1 MAYNTTHGIKDLSAF
16 AAISTAMFV
25 KWVVPV
31 LGTTLLSDYNT
42 DVTIDGDVYSSIG
55 QLLTITQATSELR
68 ASPAS
73 LMITISGIPAGTVTN
88 MLDND
93 IKGSTVKISR
103 IYDNKQG
110 AEEGA
115 FVVFNG
121 IVTNYSITDTVNTQS
136 KTASTV
142 ITLNVNNI
150 VEILNKKVNG
160 RKTNP
165 EDFPGD
171 VAFDR
176 VRVLQGKKYGFGGAN
191 T

>member
-1 MAYNTTHGIKDLSAF
+1 MAYTTTSGIKDLSTF
-16 AAISTAMFV
+16 ASISTAMFV
-25 KWVVPV
+25 KWVVPN

-42 DVTIDGDVYSSIG
+42 DVTIDGDVYTSIG
-55 QLLTITQATSELR
+55 QLLNLTQATSELR
-68 ASPAS
+68 ASSAP
-73 LMITISGIPAGTVTN
+73 LTITISGIPTGAIAGI
-88 MLDND
+88 LDNA

-110 AEEGA
+110 VETGA

-121 IVTNYSITDTVNTQS
+121 IVTNYSVTDTVNTQT
-136 KTASTV
+136 KTAASV

-150 VEILNKKVNG
+150 VDILNKKVNG